1 MNAKKEHRDYTKY
14 NEVLT
19 MTQEHFEK
27 EMKEFDSSKVSDT
40 NWRLFSKSHRKPGK
54 DFYFLTVI
62 LQIILALYTFLFFQN
77 MERTAK
83 SIMDSFSNNLFSGKM
98 TVLLF
103 LQIGFLVYE
112 RYLFLINPREWRDWE
127 MFRFQKK
134 QTVSDKEIGL
144 SLLRCLNRNIDS
156 DDLRERFKKI
166 VKRLRFVN
174 RLVGNLSGKE
184 LSMMIDE
191 LPNSVT
197 TEENKVMADYIH
209 NPQLKRFKYQ
219 LFIMI
224 FIYLMTF
231 ISIPLIGNSK
241 ISGSKLCNSFY
252 KPKGSNKCNYTTE
265 NSYLWGFFFL
275 YTIYFIISAL

>member
-1 MNAKKEHRDYTKY
+1 
-14 NEVLT
+14 
-19 MTQEHFEK
+19 MTEEHFEK
-27 EMKEFDSSKVSDT
+27 EMRVYDASRTGDA

-54 DFYFLTVI
+54 DFYFVTVI
-62 LQIILALYTFLFFQN
+62 LQIFLALYTFLFFQN

-98 TVLLF
+98 TLLLF

-127 MFRFQKK
+127 MFRFQKQ
-134 QTVSDKEIGL
+134 QTVTDKEIGL
-144 SLLRCLNRNIDS
+144 ELLRSLSRNIDS
-156 DDLRERFKKI
+156 EDLRERFVKI

-184 LSMMIDE
+184 LSQLIE
-191 LPNSVT
+191 ALPKGAGGA
-197 TEENKVMADYIH
+197 ENRATADYIH

-219 LFIMI
+219 IFIML

-231 ISIPLIGNSK
+231 VSIPLIGNSK
-241 ISGSKLCNSFY
+241 ISGDKLCNSFY
-252 KPKGSNKCNYTTE
+252 KPKGSDKCNYTTE
-265 NSYLWGFFFL
+265 NSYLWGFFFV
-275 YTIYFIISAL
+275 YTLYFIVSAL